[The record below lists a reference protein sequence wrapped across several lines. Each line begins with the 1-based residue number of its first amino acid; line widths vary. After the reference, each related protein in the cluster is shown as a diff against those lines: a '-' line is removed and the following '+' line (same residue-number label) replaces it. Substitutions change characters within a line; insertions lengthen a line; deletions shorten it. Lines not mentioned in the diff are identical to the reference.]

1 MPGRKQPKSLH
12 KRLLTFI
19 ILCWVVPIA
28 VFFMFTT
35 FFYQNGIVEKT
46 ESLMEKELVSA
57 ASFASIRIGDAITLC
72 QKPSYEKTWENAWKK
87 YKNGEY
93 SEREYLLEVK
103 TSLKGKFYLD
113 ERFNM
118 FAYYDKGDLDAGDGP
133 ACFSSRTGISY
144 QSYVEEIQP
153 ALMEFMQTDSSYT
166 HVQIVDERIFI
177 VRNLYTTTDYKRYG
191 TLVVEMNKDK
201 VFCDVEDDI
210 RDNMTVCINDA
221 SERLDFGGE
230 KADAKKAA
238 LMDKLWQ
245 DYDGH
250 SVMFSKTRNLSYNAY
265 LYQSKTDDYH
275 IGIMVLANRFQM
287 YSVLYEFYLMI
298 ALMLL
303 LFVPIVYYVMY
314 FLNKQIQVPIDRMM
328 KASKRVSEGEIGA
341 TVGGGQMP
349 NQEFE
354 YLMHSFDGMS
364 RQVKELFE
372 CIYDEKLA
380 RKDAQIQ
387 ALQAQINPHFLNNTL
402 EMINWQA
409 RLDGNAV
416 ISKMIEA
423 LGTVLNYRI
432 NRSNVKEIH
441 LAEELQCTEAYF
453 YIMSIRFGQ
462 RLKIEKEIDESLLYI
477 MVPPLILQPIVENA
491 IVHGVETVRN
501 GVIRLCVYHDETSVY
516 LEVRNTG
523 KKLSDEEKA
532 RMQAI
537 LDGDDSQIPKHQGHH
552 TSIGIQNV
560 NKRVKLVYGEEYG
573 LTIEQNEEPVT
584 ITTIRLP
591 YEAEHGSNALNPQ
604 SKTEQEETIWQD

>member
-1 MPGRKQPKSLH
+1 
-12 KRLLTFI
+12 
-19 ILCWVVPIA
+19 
-28 VFFMFTT
+28 
-35 FFYQNGIVEKT
+35 
-46 ESLMEKELVSA
+46 
-57 ASFASIRIGDAITLC
+57 
-72 QKPSYEKTWENAWKK
+72 
-87 YKNGEY
+87 
-93 SEREYLLEVK
+93 
-103 TSLKGKFYLD
+103 
-113 ERFNM
+113 
-118 FAYYDKGDLDAGDGP
+118 
-133 ACFSSRTGISY
+133 
-144 QSYVEEIQP
+144 
-153 ALMEFMQTDSSYT
+153 
-166 HVQIVDERIFI
+166 
-177 VRNLYTTTDYKRYG
+177 
-191 TLVVEMNKDK
+191 
-201 VFCDVEDDI
+201 
-210 RDNMTVCINDA
+210 
-221 SERLDFGGE
+221 
-230 KADAKKAA
+230 
-238 LMDKLWQ
+238 
-245 DYDGH
+245 
-250 SVMFSKTRNLSYNAY
+250 
-265 LYQSKTDDYH
+265 
-275 IGIMVLANRFQM
+275 
-287 YSVLYEFYLMI
+287 
-298 ALMLL
+298 
-303 LFVPIVYYVMY
+303 
-314 FLNKQIQVPIDRMM
+314 
-328 KASKRVSEGEIGA
+328 
-341 TVGGGQMP
+341 MP

-501 GVIRLCVYHDETSVY
+501 GVIHLCVYHDETSVY

-537 LDGDDSQIPKHQGHH
+537 LDGDDSQIPKHQGRH

-584 ITTIRLP
+584 ITTIHLP
-591 YEAEHGSNALNPQ
+591 YEME
-604 SKTEQEETIWQD
+604 IWQD

>member
-46 ESLMEKELVSA
+46 ESLMEKELVNA

-118 FAYYDKGDLDAGDGP
+118 FAYYDKWDLDAGDGP

-210 RDNMTVCINDA
+210 KDNMTVCINDA
-221 SERLDFGGE
+221 SERLNFGGE

-245 DYDGH
+245 DYDGS

-537 LDGDDSQIPKHQGHH
+537 LDGDDSQIPEHQGHH

-591 YEAEHGSNALNPQ
+591 YEVEHGSNVPNPQ
-604 SKTEQEETIWQD
+604 TKIEQEETIWQD